1 MTPPSEL
8 CRHGRDRVRL
18 FGDPEVLLAVLVA
31 VPKLLLPLV
40 VVPLKKKEEAK
51 KNQRCD
57 GR

>member
-31 VPKLLLPLV
+31 VPKLLVPFLL
-40 VVPLKKKEEAK
+40 VPLKKKEEAK
-51 KNQRCD
+51 KKTKKS
-57 GR
+57 